1 MHSPDKHR
9 QTGENVKRSEVVRG
23 ENLHYSDVCGDTME
37 TLKPSKKQ
45 KKRIPHEWKIKKS
58 SKSVQPYNF
67 WN

>member
-45 KKRIPHEWKIKKS
+45 KKRIPHE
-58 SKSVQPYNF
+58 
-67 WN
+67 